1 MFVIL
6 KPNYRPFPPEGT
18 PLTHKGEVI
27 GKIII
32 VKEDMGEVIARI
44 NEGYEFLFDKA
55 EKCSIE
61 IKTEGEK

>member
-18 PLTHKGEVI
+18 PLTHK
-27 GKIII
+27 
-32 VKEDMGEVIARI
+32 GEVIARI

-61 IKTEGEK
+61 IKTEE